1 MSGISQNEM
10 LVGLDIGTSKVVA
23 VVAEATPEGDIEVV
37 GLGSQ
42 PSRGLRSGVVVDIE
56 STTQAIKKS
65 IQEAESMAGCHISS
79 CYVGISGSHI
89 RGLNSEGVVPIRD
102 GEVKYGDVDRV
113 IETAQAMAIPADQ
126 KLLHVL
132 PRDYIIDKQDGIKEP
147 LGMAGARL
155 EAKVHLVT
163 CSENSSQNIHKCVSA
178 CGLDIEAFVLEPL
191 ASSYS
196 VLTND
201 ERELGVSLLDIG
213 CGTTDIAVF
222 TDGSIAYTDVIPIA
236 GDHVTHDI
244 AEALRTPPTQAE
256 DIKQRYGC
264 AVSSLTQAEE
274 MMMVPGMGGRPE
286 RELSR
291 QSLADVLEK
300 RYVEIFSMAQQKLS
314 LSGFESLIPA
324 GVVLTGGASKVE
336 GAIELAEEVF
346 HAPVRLGSPNTIGG
360 FTEVI
365 HNPVY
370 ATSIG
375 LLLYGHKQM
384 KEDHMNYIHRDKNIL
399 NRLTRWIGGNL

>member
-1 MSGISQNEM
+1 MSGISLNEM

-23 VVAEATPEGDIEVV
+23 VVAETTQAGDIEVI
-37 GLGSQ
+37 GLGTQ
-42 PSRGLRSGVVVDIE
+42 PSRGIRSGVVVDIE

-65 IQEAESMAGCHISS
+65 MQEAESMAGCHISS

-89 RGLNSEGVVPIRD
+89 RGLNSEGVVPIKD

-132 PRDYIIDKQDGIKEP
+132 PRDYIIDKQEGIKEP

-178 CGLDIEAFVLEPL
+178 CGLDIEAFVLEQL

-201 ERELGVSLLDIG
+201 EKELGVCLIDIG
-213 CGTTDIAVF
+213 CGTSDIAVF
-222 TDGSIAYTDVIPIA
+222 TEGAISFTDVIPIA
-236 GDHVTHDI
+236 GDHVTNDI

-274 MMMVPGMGGRPE
+274 MIMVPGMGGRPE

-291 QSLADVLEK
+291 QSLADVLER

-324 GVVLTGGASKVE
+324 GVVITGGASKVE
-336 GAIELAEEVF
+336 GGVELAEEVF

-375 LLLYGHKQM
+375 LLLYGHKQLQ
-384 KEDHMNYIHRDKNIL
+384 EDHMNYIHRDKNII
-399 NRLTRWIGGNL
+399 NRLSRWFGGNL

>member
-346 HAPVRLGSPNTIGG
+346 HAPVRLGSPNTVGG

>member
-222 TDGSIAYTDVIPIA
+222 TDGSISYTDVIPIA